1 MFALAALGLS
11 LFLLQGCGG
20 NVPGTNVC
28 DPNTGI
34 CSFYTPEPTPS
45 PTPLGCVD
53 PQNVQL
59 LYPVNYPAVN
69 YQNTMYFTAQAG
81 VSVSPYLAMELMYE
95 TNQTNSPWYTEIGS
109 TVVNVTDDVP
119 SYVPTP
125 PPGYSTVYE
134 SQNLPI
140 PQNAGIRHTCD

>member
-1 MFALAALGLS
+1 
-11 LFLLQGCGG
+11 
-20 NVPGTNVC
+20 
-28 DPNTGI
+28 
-34 CSFYTPEPTPS
+34 
-45 PTPLGCVD
+45 
-53 PQNVQL
+53 
-59 LYPVNYPAVN
+59 
-69 YQNTMYFTAQAG
+69 MYFTAQAG

-95 TNQTNSPWYTEIGS
+95 TDQTNSPWYTEIGS

-140 PQNAGIRHTCD
+140 PQNAGIDILVIDTRNPAICSVAGVGVLSTSPVDGLRHR